1 MTSVINH
8 CRDEKK
14 KEAKEKQA
22 DSEKNLKIPE
32 SEILE
37 CSEYDLK
44 SKIGNIVV
52 NEKTIEEYSV
62 KIYEIN
68 PYFYEHYKKMQVGK
82 NEREYLLFRIDVYF

>member
-8 CRDEKK
+8 CRHEKK
-14 KEAKEKQA
+14 KRRK
-22 DSEKNLKIPE
+22 KNRPIQKKKKKIPE

-37 CSEYDLK
+37 CPEYDLK
-44 SKIGNIVV
+44 SKIGNIFV

-82 NEREYLLFRIDVYF
+82 NERDYLYL